1 MSFWTRFSHFGGA
14 NLSGIKKENV
24 STYGGRLLWKG
35 SSFYTYGR
43 PTPPLI
49 MVIDRYILLSPLTYS
64 ILVLSSFIE
73 DNAWFKCGG
82 VDILVLI

>member
-1 MSFWTRFSHFGGA
+1 MMLAHMEDVYEG
-14 NLSGIKKENV
+14 KE
-24 STYGGRLLWKG
+24 

-82 VDILVLI
+82 VDILVLIAYFYKPINFLLC

>member
-1 MSFWTRFSHFGGA
+1 
-14 NLSGIKKENV
+14 
-24 STYGGRLLWKG
+24 
-35 SSFYTYGR
+35 
-43 PTPPLI
+43 

-82 VDILVLI
+82 VDILVLIAYLYKPINFLLC